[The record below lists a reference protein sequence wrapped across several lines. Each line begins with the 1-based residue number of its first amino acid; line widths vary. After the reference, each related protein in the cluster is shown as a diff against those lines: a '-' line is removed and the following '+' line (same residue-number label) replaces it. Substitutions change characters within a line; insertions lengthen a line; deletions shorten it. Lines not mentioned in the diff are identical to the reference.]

1 MDLTLITDTNLKA
14 FEDLIF
20 MENHLLGLPV
30 ISVGVVDD
38 GRPIAAGSM
47 DVDGTTGRII
57 SVYTEES
64 YQNKGAASM
73 LLDGFRE
80 LAASLK
86 LTVMEADF
94 VAQEKGTD
102 RLFTSQ
108 SYRIFDGTE
117 VNYIKLDDALDSP
130 QVKSYIKKAAG
141 DVHIVSIDKFTSSRC
156 IGMLS
161 LLGVDADKDDLE
173 GLSKDL
179 SAFVMGQYDQPVG
192 CILVREHESDIIIDT
207 LQTNEDKDE
216 YAAALLAHL
225 YGVLKPEK
233 GTGIRIGFIASNDQM
248 MDRIG
253 EIIGYVMDMEAG
265 MKLFHAVK
273 FI

>member
-86 LTVMEADF
+86 LMT
-94 VAQEKGTD
+94 T
-102 RLFTSQ
+102 
-108 SYRIFDGTE
+108 RI
-117 VNYIKLDDALDSP
+117 LWHR
-130 QVKSYIKKAAG
+130 KKAQTGFLPPRATG
-141 DVHIVSIDKFTSSRC
+141 SLTELRLITSSLMMPLIHHRLKA
-156 IGMLS
+156 ISKKQPGM
-161 LLGVDADKDDLE
+161 
-173 GLSKDL
+173 
-179 SAFVMGQYDQPVG
+179 Y
-192 CILVREHESDIIIDT
+192 I
-207 LQTNEDKDE
+207 
-216 YAAALLAHL
+216 
-225 YGVLKPEK
+225 
-233 GTGIRIGFIASNDQM
+233 
-248 MDRIG
+248 
-253 EIIGYVMDMEAG
+253 
-265 MKLFHAVK
+265 
-273 FI
+273 